1 MRFFCLFLHI
11 SLYLCTMKLHIFN
24 PEHDLALAANLKQFT
39 APHAGRQLRSD
50 LVFIPALWAEEG
62 DLVLVDDI
70 DFAKNRVRHFGA
82 ELNSK
87 VEFITKPQL
96 KHLLKTEFLDSV
108 HPWGWNLSLKG
119 ELERLGMPEIML
131 PTDAVLN
138 KVREVSSRQWAALHL
153 QRGVEYV
160 TETARVKELI
170 LQHGKAVVKAPWS
183 SSGRGVKYV
192 SAEDFKTAGD
202 YPTFERWVANM
213 IYHQGG
219 VTVEPL
225 YNKVRDFAMEFEMK
239 DGKVLYRGLSLF
251 DTIKNAYSGNVLCS
265 EDDKVEMM
273 KPLISEAQLAG
284 IRQRIIGVME
294 PALKDI
300 YSGPFG
306 VDMMICTKG
315 KKDEFCEAV
324 LNQEGEDVNR
334 TGLGVV
340 PCIEI
345 NLRRTMGHVA
355 IDLYEHLVANS
366 SDEMKTN
373 RTNIMR
379 VEYDGNRY
387 HLRIK
392 PGRPSEEAPLH

>member
-1 MRFFCLFLHI
+1 MGIFFPILRF

-50 LVFIPALWAEEG
+50 LTFIPALWAEEG

-192 SAEDFKTAGD
+192 SAEDFRTAGD

-225 YNKVRDFAMEFEMK
+225 YNKVRNFAMEFEMK
-239 DGKVLYRGLSLF
+239 DGKALYRGLSLF

-273 KPLISEAQLAG
+273 KQLISEAQLAG
-284 IRQRIIGVME
+284 IRQRIIEVME

-315 KKDEFCEAV
+315 EKDEFCETV

-355 IDLYEHLVANS
+355 IDLYEHLVTHS

>member
-1 MRFFCLFLHI
+1 
-11 SLYLCTMKLHIFN
+11 MKLHIFN
-24 PEHDLALAANLKQFT
+24 PEHDLALASNLRQFT

-50 LVFIPALWAEEG
+50 LSFIPALWADEG

-70 DFAKNRVRHFGA
+70 DNARDKVRHLGGN
-82 ELNSK
+82 LVDK
-87 VEFITKPQL
+87 VEFITKVQL
-96 KHLLKTEFLDSV
+96 AHFIKTEFLDSV
-108 HPWGWNLSLKG
+108 HPWGWDLSLKG
-119 ELERLGMPEIML
+119 ELEHIGIPEIAL
-131 PTDAVLN
+131 PSDAILN
-138 KVREVSSRQWAALHL
+138 KVRAISSRQWAAEHL
-153 QRGVEYV
+153 QSGVRFVQSVAE
-160 TETARVKELI
+160 VKSLVRDW
-170 LQHGKAVVKAPWS
+170 GKAVIKAPWS

-239 DGKVLYRGLSLF
+239 DGKALYRGLSLF

-284 IRQRIIGVME
+284 IRQRIIEVME

-315 KKDEFCEAV
+315 EKDEFCEAV

>member
-1 MRFFCLFLHI
+1 MGIFFPILRF

-70 DFAKNRVRHFGA
+70 DFAKNRARHFGA

-108 HPWGWNLSLKG
+108 HPWGWNSSLKG
-119 ELERLGMPEIML
+119 ELERLGMPEMML

-192 SAEDFKTAGD
+192 SAEDFRTSGD

-239 DGKVLYRGLSLF
+239 DGKALYRGLSLF

-284 IRQRIIGVME
+284 IRQRIIEVME

-315 KKDEFCEAV
+315 EKDEFCETV

-355 IDLYEHLVANS
+355 IDLYEHLVTHS